1 MTRRGIVLLRHAKAE
16 QPDQMADTERGLTP
30 RGHSDAAHA
39 GRWLASQ
46 ELWPELV
53 VCSPAR
59 RTRQTWHEVSAA
71 GPQVPTRFEPLLYG
85 GTARDLMTLV
95 RSLDADVSRV
105 LVVGHNPTISYFSA
119 LLDPAGASDSGL
131 RTCGIAVHEFTGDWS
146 GCGPEAAPSTNAYT
160 ARGANAG

>member
-1 MTRRGIVLLRHAKAE
+1 
-16 QPDQMADTERGLTP
+16 
-30 RGHSDAAHA
+30 
-39 GRWLASQ
+39 
-46 ELWPELV
+46 
-53 VCSPAR
+53 
-59 RTRQTWHEVSAA
+59 
-71 GPQVPTRFEPLLYG
+71 
-85 GTARDLMTLV
+85 MTLV